1 MRVTKKNYKGFSLVE
16 TVIAIGIV
24 AILLTTF
31 MSVFGPAQQSVNRSI
46 GIADANRLV
55 STLENEMAII
65 RPGEETEYVTN
76 GAASPFEKAFQW
88 IVDSSE
94 PQNAIAIYQYQASP
108 VDSNNDNTLKAVTI
122 QDLQAETSL
131 SGRDYIAQTVARRV
145 SGTSS
150 NIENELQPGVVSG
163 NVYVARMTQLIKN
176 ASEGKLELG
185 SQGEIKNQD
194 GGRVADSSN
203 FEDAYIT
210 VQVEFFQ
217 LPNNLAPFVTGGNWK
232 FDQLGA
238 PVAVQN
244 IAVRR

>member
-1 MRVTKKNYKGFSLVE
+1 
-16 TVIAIGIV
+16 
-24 AILLTTF
+24 

-46 GIADANRLV
+46 GIAEANRLV
-55 STLENEMAII
+55 STLENEMAIL
-65 RPGEETEYVTN
+65 RPGEETEYVTS
-76 GAASPFEKAFQW
+76 GSASPFEKAFQW

-108 VDSNNDNTLKAVTI
+108 VDTNKDNTLKAVTI

-145 SGTSS
+145 SGSS
-150 NIENELQPGVVSG
+150 GNYIENELQPGVVSG
-163 NVYVARMTQLIKN
+163 SVYVARMTQLIKN

-185 SQGEIKNQD
+185 SPGEIKNQD
-194 GGRVADSSN
+194 GGRVGDSSS

-210 VQVEFFQ
+210 VQIEFFQ

-232 FDQLGA
+232 FEQLGA